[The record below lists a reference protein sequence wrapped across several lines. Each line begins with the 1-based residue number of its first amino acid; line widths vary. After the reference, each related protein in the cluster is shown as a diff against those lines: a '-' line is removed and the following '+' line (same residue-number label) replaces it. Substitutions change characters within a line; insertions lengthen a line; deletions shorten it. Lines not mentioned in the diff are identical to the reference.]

1 MRWAASGLLVLVM
14 TAGTAAADGDVADRA
29 EAAATRAEAAADRS
43 EAAAKQVEDAAA
55 RLERLVDEFERR
67 QERRAGGHKKE

>member
-1 MRWAASGLLVLVM
+1 MRWAAPGLLVLM
-14 TAGTAAADGDVADRA
+14 LTAAADADVADRA

-67 QERRAGGHKKE
+67 QERHTAGHKKE